1 MIVWI
6 TGPSASGKSTINYE
20 VVKSLGVGYKNKNHS
35 VPFYSFND
43 IISIG
48 RYNQPGKTLNG
59 MDGVMVGKDT
69 FKNFIDIEY
78 PKWRH
83 ILMDGSKFVNEDV
96 LDHLSKYNI
105 KIFYLKTPLDKI
117 INRSEKRD
125 NGWDKQNTLRK
136 RENEIEKYDAL
147 YNMPKYKELIE
158 IRENSN
164 MEDSNKIVNE
174 ILEIFSPIDKGGL
187 SFG

>member
-158 IRENSN
+158 IRENLN
-164 MEDSNKIVNE
+164 MKDSNKIVNE
-174 ILEIFSPIDKGGL
+174 ILEIFSPINKGGL

>member
-6 TGPSASGKSTINYE
+6 TGPSASGKSTINYK
-20 VVKSLGVGYKNKNHS
+20 VVESLGVGYKNINYS

-83 ILMDGSKFVNEDV
+83 ILMDG
-96 LDHLSKYNI
+96 LS
-105 KIFYLKTPLDKI
+105 
-117 INRSEKRD
+117 
-125 NGWDKQNTLRK
+125 
-136 RENEIEKYDAL
+136 
-147 YNMPKYKELIE
+147 LIH
-158 IRENSN
+158 I
-164 MEDSNKIVNE
+164 
-174 ILEIFSPIDKGGL
+174 
-187 SFG
+187 